1 MQPYVFSFVLTK
13 LKSALHLHNGQAAK
27 DDLAH
32 HRLHDDWHH
41 HSGRP
46 QVIWK
51 LIHKFCVSTI
61 QYAKHFSISHIF
73 SKPRNSMLGPDH
85 YSVQIERHT
94 TTQNCHNQQAIDQM
108 EKGTLNRI
116 GEDISL

>member
-13 LKSALHLHNGQAAK
+13 LKSALHLHNGQAAR

-32 HRLHDDWHH
+32 HLLHDDLHH

-51 LIHKFCVSTI
+51 LILKFCGSTI
-61 QYAKHFSISHIF
+61 QPAKHFLICHIF
-73 SKPRNSMLGPDH
+73 SQTHNFILEPDH
-85 YSVQIERHT
+85 YSVQIEGQT
-94 TTQNCHNQQAIDQM
+94 TTQTCHNQQAID
-108 EKGTLNRI
+108 
-116 GEDISL
+116 